1 MLIPDGQVSY
11 ILFLVFLLPS
21 ALAQNFATIVV
32 TRFFCGGA
40 SSVAINIV
48 GGTTTDI
55 WKGDRER
62 SLPMSIFGMTS
73 VVGIALG
80 PFIGGAIQS
89 GLPWHWIYWI
99 QLIVDGPLLPV
110 FYLILTETRGDCI
123 LAKRA
128 QKMRKEGYVNR
139 FAASE
144 IRKPGILQALKI
156 SFMRPTKMLA
166 TEFVVSSFTLWVSFA
181 WGILFLF
188 QSSVPIVFSE
198 LYGFNTFQTSLIQLA
213 LSLGAIVGTIVNPI
227 QDKLYLKSA
236 ARNMERPGKPIL
248 EARLYFAVPG
258 SLIFTVGM
266 FWYGWSSYPH
276 IHWIVPALGIGCVGY
291 GIYGIYLAV
300 VNYLADAYEKY
311 AASALSAAPMGR
323 NVFGAFLPLATPALY
338 KNLPFPWASSL
349 LAFVGLVLSGV
360 PILLLLKGEAIRAR
374 SPFMLDAAFDED
386 EKMGRRESVLSR
398 RTIERKAS
406 AVLPWSNVRTV

>member
-1 MLIPDGQVSY
+1 MG
-11 ILFLVFLLPS
+11 
-21 ALAQNFATIVV
+21 

-48 GGTTTDI
+48 GGTITDI
-55 WKGDRER
+55 WKGDRQR

-80 PFIGGAIQS
+80 PLVGGGIQS
-89 GLPWHWIYWI
+89 VLEWHWIYGVQI
-99 QLIVDGPLLPV
+99 IFDAALLPV
-110 FYLILTETRGDCI
+110 FWFILSETRGDCI

-128 QKMRKEGYVNR
+128 KKMRKEGYTHR

-144 IRKPGILQALKI
+144 LDKPSILQALKI
-156 SFMRPTKMLA
+156 SFMRPTKMLV

-198 LYGFNTFQTSLIQLA
+198 LYGFSTFQTSLIQLA

-227 QDKLYLKSA
+227 QDRLYIRSA
-236 ARNMERPGKPIL
+236 KRNMERPGKPIP

-311 AASALSAAPMGR
+311 AASALSAASMGR

-349 LAFVGLVLSGV
+349 LGFIGLILSGV

-374 SPFMLDAAFDED
+374 SPFMLDAAYDED
-386 EKMGRRESVLSR
+386 EKTERRESIMSR
-398 RTIERKAS
+398 HTVERKAS
-406 AVLPWSNVRTV
+406 AVLPWSNVRTVQQSD

>member
-1 MLIPDGQVSY
+1 M
-11 ILFLVFLLPS
+11 
-21 ALAQNFATIVV
+21 
-32 TRFFCGGA
+32 
-40 SSVAINIV
+40 AINIV
-48 GGTTTDI
+48 GGTITDI

-80 PFIGGAIQS
+80 PLVAGGIQS
-89 GLPWHWIYWI
+89 KLEWHWIYWI
-99 QLIVDGPLLPV
+99 QIIVDAGLLPL
-110 FYLILTETRGDCI
+110 FYFILTETRGDCI

-128 QKMRKEGYVNR
+128 KKMRKEGHVNR
-139 FAASE
+139 FAISE
-144 IRKPGILQALKI
+144 LNKPGIFQALKI

-166 TEFVVSSFTLWVSFA
+166 TEVVVSSFTLWVSFA

-198 LYGFNTFQTSLIQLA
+198 LYNFDTWQTSLIQVS
-213 LSLGAIVGTIVNPI
+213 LSLGAIVGTLVNPI
-227 QDKLYLKSA
+227 QDRLYLKSA
-236 ARNMERPGKPIL
+236 KRNMERPGKPIP

-258 SLIFTVGM
+258 SLIFTAGM
-266 FWYGWSSYPH
+266 FWYGWSSYRH
-276 IHWIVPALGIGCVGY
+276 IHWIVPALGVGCVGF
-291 GIYGIYLAV
+291 GIYSIYLAV

-311 AASALSAAPMGR
+311 AASALSAASMGR

-338 KNLPFPWASSL
+338 KNLSFQWASSL
-349 LAFVGLVLSGV
+349 LGFIGLILSCV

-386 EKMGRRESVLSR
+386 EKMERRESVLSR
-398 RTIERKAS
+398 HTVERKAS
-406 AVLPWSNVRTV
+406 AVLPWSNVRTA

>member
-1 MLIPDGQVSY
+1 MI
-11 ILFLVFLLPS
+11 PS
-21 ALAQNFATIVV
+21 ALANNFATILI
-32 TRFFCGGA
+32 TRIFCGGA

-48 GGTTTDI
+48 GGTITDV
-55 WKGDRER
+55 WKGDKQR

-80 PFIGGAIQS
+80 PLVGGGIQS
-89 GLPWHWIYWI
+89 VLEWHWIYWI
-99 QLIVDGPLLPV
+99 QIIFDAALLPV
-110 FYLILTETRGDCI
+110 FWLILTETRGDCI

-128 QKMRKEGYVNR
+128 QKMRKEGHLNR

-144 IRKPGILQALKI
+144 LNKPTFLQALKI
-156 SFMRPTKMLA
+156 SFMRPVKMLA
-166 TEFVVSSFTLWVSFA
+166 TEVVVSSFTLWVSFA

-188 QSSVPIVFSE
+188 QSSVPIVFSD
-198 LYGFNTFQTSLIQLA
+198 LYGFDVFQTSLVQLA
-213 LSLGAIVGTIVNPI
+213 LSLGAVVGTIVNPI

-236 ARNMERPGKPIL
+236 KRNMERPGKPIP

-266 FWYGWSSYPH
+266 FWYGWSSYENIP
-276 IHWIVPALGIGCVGY
+276 WIVPAFGIGCVGY

-311 AASALSAAPMGR
+311 AASALSAASMGR
-323 NVFGAFLPLATPALY
+323 NLFGAFLPLATPALY
-338 KNLPFPWASSL
+338 KTLPYPWASSL
-349 LAFVGLVLSGV
+349 LGFIGLLLSGV

-374 SPFMLDAAFDED
+374 SPFMLDAAYDEE
-386 EKMGRRESVLSR
+386 EKVERRESVMSR
-398 RTIERKAS
+398 HTVERKAS
-406 AVLPWSNVRTV
+406 AVLPWSNVRTVQAET